1 MKGPITAA
9 VLWLHLHFSQSA
21 WAYGPRGAAERAF
34 YYSVYL
40 MEEIRGFQGLGGE
53 YRLASGCVRT
63 RVGLAGQLKRC
74 NLAEF
79 LDHIW
84 RATPTKTAAGT
95 AVLDTKPDMSKIQW
109 PTGKGP
115 AKTGSVTTVAAIYKH
130 VMKAKIGGAHI
141 TNGGASTAGP
151 DDFYS
156 SLEKTGQ
163 LGAQLANDWE
173 DAIAKGVITP
183 ENKDHIKADGTF
195 AKLTDGARAASAAVV
210 DLRIIDSWRHQKAG
224 FADGVGVEPALA
236 PREEGCRVWTFDRPR
251 DPRWPVDPNPAVLW
265 NSEKVAKA
273 FNYQAKDLVM
283 IDGRATPVVI
293 QIELGV
299 TAQEAVKIFKDRWET
314 IRKSQR
320 YMAHD
325 AAIQSAKKAA
335 TCMIT
340 ALPAKPK

>member
-53 YRLASGCVRT
+53 YRLASGC
-63 RVGLAGQLKRC
+63 
-74 NLAEF
+74 
-79 LDHIW
+79 

-130 VMKAKIGGAHI
+130 VMKAKISGAHI
-141 TNGGASTAGP
+141 TNGGAWG
-151 DDFYS
+151 YQGN
-156 SLEKTGQ
+156 TGQ

-224 FADGVGVEPALA
+224 FADGVGVEPALI
-236 PREEGCRVWTFDRPR
+236 PREEGRRVWTFDRPR
-251 DPRWPVDPNPAVLW
+251 DPRWPVDSNPAELW

-273 FNYQAKDLVM
+273 FNYQAKDLMM

-314 IRKSQR
+314 IKKSQR
-320 YMAHD
+320 IWHMKRRYRAQEGRDMHD
-325 AAIQSAKKAA
+325 HRPTS
-335 TCMIT
+335 
-340 ALPAKPK
+340 